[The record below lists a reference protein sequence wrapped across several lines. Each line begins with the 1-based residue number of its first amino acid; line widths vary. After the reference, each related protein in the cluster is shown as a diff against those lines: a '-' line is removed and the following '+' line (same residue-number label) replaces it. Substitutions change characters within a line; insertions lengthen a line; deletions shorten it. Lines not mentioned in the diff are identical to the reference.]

1 MEKENIIRFDPGK
14 IKDNQT
20 WKYDWPSNGEM
31 ATPTLSAIST
41 ILSPDLCKV
50 IYASGKFNKFIP
62 AYFWK
67 VGNSPEYKSYGLI
80 NNCKEFWDKEVDE
93 MEGGKPLPI
102 IPAYTSS
109 ELLAMLPK
117 TVTPMGEMAIY
128 HLTQTTYSHGDNRE
142 YTAGYFRYPASL
154 MEVHSLSEVE
164 SRGHLLIKLIE
175 QSLV

>member
-14 IKDNQT
+14 IKDNPT

-80 NNCKEFWDKEVDE
+80 NNCKEFWDREIDE
-93 MEGGKPLPI
+93 MDGDKPLPI

-109 ELLAMLPK
+109 ELRVMLPDRLDLYG
-117 TVTPMGEMAIY
+117 TGQWSY
-128 HLTQTTYSHGDNRE
+128 LCSGLTRDLVIINHYGN
-142 YTAGYFRYPASL
+142 
-154 MEVHSLSEVE
+154 EVYGQSQSEVE
-164 SRGHLLIKLIE
+164 SRGLLLIKLIE

>member
-1 MEKENIIRFDPGK
+1 MTRVRLRITPPGNM
-14 IKDNQT
+14 IGLAM
-20 WKYDWPSNGEM
+20 WKWQPLHLVLYLPYY
-31 ATPTLSAIST
+31 P
-41 ILSPDLCKV
+41 PDLCKV

-93 MEGGKPLPI
+93 MEMAKLLPI

-117 TVTPMGEMAIY
+117 TVTPMGGW
-128 HLTQTTYSHGDNRE
+128 QSTTLPRLPIHTGIIGN
-142 YTAGYFRYPASL
+142 T
-154 MEVHSLSEVE
+154 
-164 SRGHLLIKLIE
+164 LLVILGTPHP
-175 QSLV
+175 